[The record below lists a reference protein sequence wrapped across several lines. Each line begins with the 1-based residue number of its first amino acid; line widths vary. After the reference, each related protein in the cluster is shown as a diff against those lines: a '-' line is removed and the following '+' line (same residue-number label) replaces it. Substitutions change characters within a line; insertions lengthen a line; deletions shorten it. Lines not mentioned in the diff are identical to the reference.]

1 MTGYTYAQ
9 AYIVSIADL
18 LLLRVVPVGEA
29 NALQFA
35 LNRPFV
41 PATQTLAT
49 GKWNWVGLPQAVLF
63 NGKGFF
69 GDCDLVGG
77 LPVGAGVAE
86 ENPPCNVT
94 TAVVA
99 PGDHHTMHTTRT
111 CVCAY
116 VPAYVRARVCK

>member
-1 MTGYTYAQ
+1 M
-9 AYIVSIADL
+9 
-18 LLLRVVPVGEA
+18 PVGEA

-41 PATQTLAT
+41 PATQSLAT

-69 GDCDLVGG
+69 GDCDLIGG

-86 ENPPCNVT
+86 VNPTCNVT
-94 TAVVA
+94 TSVVP
-99 PGDHHTMHTTRT
+99 PGDHRT
-111 CVCAY
+111 SVHACVQVCMCAC
-116 VPAYVRARVCK
+116 VHALISLRASLQ

>member
-1 MTGYTYAQ
+1 M
-9 AYIVSIADL
+9 S
-18 LLLRVVPVGEA
+18 VGEA

-69 GDCDLVGG
+69 GDCDLIGG

-86 ENPPCNVT
+86 EDPSCNVT
-94 TAVVA
+94 AAVIA
-99 PGDHHTMHTTRT
+99 PGDYCISHNHA
-111 CVCAY
+111 C
-116 VPAYVRARVCK
+116 VPACASVRACVLALCSEMHVG